1 MTSKRVDRCPTLT
14 SVALRML
21 QIRNKT
27 ASIRNLVLTRFRL
40 HSDIMLL
47 LKSRKFALLFS
58 VQLQSPLRF
67 YFLGLDIERSVA
79 CLLEPFDEILEH
91 DDSGTRPPHASIDEF

>member
-1 MTSKRVDRCPTLT
+1 MLYLMTQLDSELYGDKKLLWRRTGFDRCPTLN
-14 SVALRML
+14 SVALRKF

-47 LKSRKFALLFS
+47 LKSIKFALLS
-58 VQLQSPLRF
+58 
-67 YFLGLDIERSVA
+67 
-79 CLLEPFDEILEH
+79 
-91 DDSGTRPPHASIDEF
+91 